1 VPDEGERSERLER
14 VVRELLAGR
23 RLRVRPSDA
32 PDRPA
37 IMAAAWL
44 AMARESYIRMSPEFR
59 RRLAARVGGGAQ
71 PRSTRRQALV
81 AAASGLAGV
90 MVGLAGLGV
99 AEVARPRPPPGL
111 APPGLAPSA
120 PAIEP
125 RPGRWT
131 DVAAL
136 VELPEGQGIRV
147 TAGAVSAYLFRH
159 GDQVSAVSSICS
171 DLPCEL
177 DWRPADGLLVC
188 PCHRRTFAPDGR
200 STPAPHPLPALSEVH
215 VRIENGRVLVL
226 GT

>member
-1 VPDEGERSERLER
+1 LPDEGERSERLER

-37 IMAAAWL
+37 IIAAVWL
-44 AMARESYIRMSPEFR
+44 AVARESYIRMSPEFR
-59 RRLAARVGGGAQ
+59 RRLAARAGGGAQ

-81 AAASGLAGV
+81 AGASGLAGV
-90 MVGLAGLGV
+90 AVGLAGLGV
-99 AEVARPRPPPGL
+99 AEATRRRPPAGL
-111 APPGLAPSA
+111 PPPAL
-120 PAIEP
+120 AIEP

-131 DVAAL
+131 DVAG
-136 VELPEGQGIRV
+136 VDELPEGQGVKV
-147 TAGAVSAYLFRH
+147 TAGAVSAYLFRQ
-159 GDQVSAVSSICS
+159 GDRVSAVSSICS

-177 DWRPADGLLVC
+177 DWRPEDGLLVC
-188 PCHRRTFAPDGR
+188 PCHLRTFTRDGR
-200 STPAPHPLPALSEVH
+200 STPTAHPLPALSKVR